1 MLTLAKIQTYES
13 FGGDIDGFARSRG
26 GHDGACI
33 TDADWSLID
42 ELRQGLYLVAS
53 QMASARFAVEL
64 EQRLHAVT
72 MDDGTRDALRRLAL
86 T

>member
-1 MLTLAKIQTYES
+1 MLTLAKIQTYER
-13 FGGDIDGFARSRG
+13 FGGDIDGFARSSGR
-26 GHDGACI
+26 DGESI
-33 TDADWSLID
+33 TDTDWSLID

-53 QMASARFAVEL
+53 QMASARFAVEV

-72 MDDGTRDALRRLAL
+72 MDDETRDALRRLAM